1 MKFLTALLVIIIA
14 SMSQLS
20 FAQCETW
27 VGSENMDHITDQHSV
42 YRGFMT
48 TENYADAFEPWKEV
62 FAAAPAADGK
72 RDFHYTDGIKMYKSM
87 YDAETD
93 TGKKEEYK
101 KLIVELYDQ
110 CATCYEE
117 QVIKLAKCGDNQ
129 DCYNE
134 RIGYLMGRKGYDMYY
149 QLNANYSD
157 NMAAFQKA
165 VDMAGNNVEYIVF
178 APYGAIAVYQFK
190 KGLIDKEQTREIHR
204 TLNEI
209 AEYNI
214 ANNEKYSAYYK
225 QAIDAMNGSFV
236 EIEKEIFDCDYF
248 KSKYK
253 DAYLDNPS
261 PEGARDL
268 YNLLKARACPTDDSD
283 PFMVSL
289 KKEYETWAA
298 ERNRERQAEFEA
310 NNPAMMANKEYSC
323 LLYTSPSPR
332 DRQKS
337 RMPSSA

>member
-110 CATCYEE
+110 CATC
-117 QVIKLAKCGDNQ
+117 
-129 DCYNE
+129 
-134 RIGYLMGRKGYDMYY
+134 
-149 QLNANYSD
+149 
-157 NMAAFQKA
+157 
-165 VDMAGNNVEYIVF
+165 
-178 APYGAIAVYQFK
+178 
-190 KGLIDKEQTREIHR
+190 
-204 TLNEI
+204 
-209 AEYNI
+209 
-214 ANNEKYSAYYK
+214 
-225 QAIDAMNGSFV
+225 
-236 EIEKEIFDCDYF
+236 
-248 KSKYK
+248 
-253 DAYLDNPS
+253 
-261 PEGARDL
+261 
-268 YNLLKARACPTDDSD
+268 
-283 PFMVSL
+283 
-289 KKEYETWAA
+289 
-298 ERNRERQAEFEA
+298 
-310 NNPAMMANKEYSC
+310 

-332 DRQKS
+332 DRTRS